1 MTEYHSILAA
11 VDLSPAA
18 EAVCQRAAELSARY
32 GARLTVLYVAEYIP
46 PLDIAYEP
54 ITPSEWMVDEDV
66 LVKRATESLQA
77 LMEKL
82 AITHATQLVRLGVP
96 KQMILDTA
104 KEQQVDLI
112 VLGSHGRH
120 GIGRLLG
127 STADNILHHAD
138 CDVLAVRIKDE

>member
-1 MTEYHSILAA
+1 
-11 VDLSPAA
+11 
-18 EAVCQRAAELSARY
+18 
-32 GARLTVLYVAEYIP
+32 
-46 PLDIAYEP
+46 
-54 ITPSEWMVDEDV
+54 
-66 LVKRATESLQA
+66 
-77 LMEKL
+77 
-82 AITHATQLVRLGVP
+82 
-96 KQMILDTA
+96 ILDTA